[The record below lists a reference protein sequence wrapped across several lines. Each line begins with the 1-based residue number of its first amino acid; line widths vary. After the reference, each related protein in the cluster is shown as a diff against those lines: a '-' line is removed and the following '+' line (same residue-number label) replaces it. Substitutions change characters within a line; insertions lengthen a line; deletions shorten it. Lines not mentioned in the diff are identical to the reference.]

1 MKRLYLVIGGLL
13 LMFGNVVSG
22 LHLQPVKLDSI
33 KDDVL
38 SATTKFRFF
47 VGEDTAQKQKIYV
60 SLQAEHKNLVEKES
74 KYLAEVKN
82 KLETLKKQIEVVKGH
97 IAAKNNVDFYTKELS
112 WLNKQHQII
121 LDIRDT
127 KQQILE
133 TLKQH
138 IDYLKKFFEAGSEQE
153 EKIEQK
159 SMYSFAELQ
168 SLTHKIMTEQEHL
181 ARIETKKDRAES
193 DMVSSEEAVAVREKT
208 GKKLTADIEN
218 LKKDSSRAVKDQLVL
233 LDLELQTVN
242 KERDLSLMRVE
253 EQARQIEFLD
263 SQMFV
268 ANKKIERFNTDL
280 MTVRNKVR
288 VDKADLQH
296 YQSLSDKVKK
306 EVQAQKSDLIKKQT
320 EYSAQKS
327 HVQRELEKLSKRYKI
342 SLSNIRAVE
351 EWESTPETIN
361 EAFASYSVSFAETRV
376 VALDRKIELVRVGL
390 LLEDAKAAQA
400 QVLVDTV
407 KSLYGI
413 TQAQF
418 RDNEQL
424 DEERSHYKD
433 LRASIGGM
441 IKSYQ
446 EKVTAAHS
454 FIKIQHKALTN
465 LKKHQESMKKFS
477 RKQISVNQR
486 KYNDLVSMLGKA
498 VKKVEEQNEIS
509 LQLSEKYT
517 SLIDLKEETL
527 VSVNFMLHELDLI
540 GVWHRSTRA
549 VTWEG
554 VKQIIPNLIVFTQN
568 LRSVIGD
575 YLFQFS
581 LKNSLYDVLHSSASS
596 VFTFLLML
604 LMLLMMYFV
613 VQAALPGFQSLCQLA
628 GMDKQILFAF
638 SKFLYVFFDF
648 ISVHLKAIF
657 LWVSA
662 FLLLSWYDAPI
673 ALTLMF
679 YGYSIAFL
687 IIISRNF
694 LQHLLRYNS
703 DENYVLLGKN
713 FQERF
718 RWVFSFFSISTIVI
732 LFFRKMFM
740 LVMIYQQSEFPT
752 ILLRL
757 YHVVIFVSIVF
768 SIEKEELLNLMPKE
782 YSIAEK
788 ISEFIN
794 NYYYLISICLIS
806 LLIMSDPYLGGYG
819 SLVWFILWN
828 GLVSSLIIAAMY
840 VTHNFI
846 KRYSSLIFFIEDKE
860 LGSTKERFD
869 HAKTWYAVFVVS
881 LFLLFVGA
889 TGLICAYVW
898 GYKVAGDQLI
908 AFLNYPVFGI
918 EQANGKNKYLL
929 VKGLFRLIFSG
940 VMGIVFAYLFRKY
953 VLQKIFDIQY
963 VDPGVQDTVVTIS
976 RYLIIISMILV
987 GFAREG
993 LGFVVMY
1000 VIGIGLLTFGWSF
1013 KDMFTDIV
1021 AYFFILVQR
1030 PIKLGDY
1037 IKIDAQTMGIVRK
1050 IGPRAVV
1057 LRRKNSVTIVVPNSI
1072 VLKNALYN
1080 WNYTRSYLAFDDI
1093 VFTVPFGTDI
1103 HKVRELLLQVIEDD
1117 PDTLRVPEP
1126 VIRVDNFNDKGYEF
1140 MVRAFLSAGNTLR
1153 QWKIASNV
1161 RFEIVKILKENNIE
1175 IAEPVMRVD
1184 MKKQQQFFQDKE

>member
-1 MKRLYLVIGGLL
+1 
-13 LMFGNVVSG
+13 MFGNVMCG
-22 LHLQPVKLDSI
+22 LHLQPVKLEDI

-38 SATTKFRFF
+38 SATKKIRFF
-47 VGEDTAQKQKIYV
+47 VGEDTAQKQKVYASLKAEYV
-60 SLQAEHKNLVEKES
+60 SLLEKEK
-74 KYLAEVKN
+74 KYLADVKS
-82 KLETLKKQIEVVKGH
+82 KLEALKKEIERVKEQIVNKS
-97 IAAKNNVDFYTKELS
+97 NVDFYTKELG

-138 IDYLKKFFEAGSEQE
+138 IDYLKKFFESGIDAE
-153 EKIEQK
+153 EKVIQK

-168 SLTHKIMTEQEHL
+168 NLTHKIMTEQEHL
-181 ARIETKKDRAES
+181 ARLEKKKDRAES
-193 DMVSSEEAVAVREKT
+193 DMTSSEEAVAVREKNI
-208 GKKLTADIEN
+208 KKLSLDIEN
-218 LKKDSSRAVKDQLVL
+218 LKKDASRSIKDQLTL
-233 LDLELQTVN
+233 LDLEQQTVH

-253 EQARQIEFLD
+253 EQARQIEFID

-288 VDKADLQH
+288 VDKTDVQH
-296 YQSLSDKVKK
+296 YQHLSDKVKK

-351 EWESTPETIN
+351 EWESSPETIN

-424 DEERSHYKD
+424 DEERAHYKD
-433 LRASIGGM
+433 LRSSINSM

-446 EKVTAAHS
+446 EKVTAAHN

-465 LKKHQESMKKFS
+465 LKKHQDGMKNYSK
-477 RKQISVNQR
+477 KQITVNQR
-486 KYNDLVSMLGKA
+486 KYNEVVAMLGKA
-498 VKKVEEQNEIS
+498 IKKVEEQNEIS

-517 SLIDLKEETL
+517 ALADLKEETL
-527 VSVNFMLHELDLI
+527 VSVSFMLHELDLI

-581 LKNSLYDVLHSSASS
+581 LKNSLYEVLHSSASS
-596 VFTFLLML
+596 VFTFIMLLLLLLML
-604 LMLLMMYFV
+604 YFV
-613 VQAALPGFQSLCQLA
+613 LQATLPGVQGLCNLVKS
-628 GMDKQILFAF
+628 DKQVLFAF
-638 SKFLYVFFDF
+638 SKFLFVFIDF
-648 ISVHLKAIF
+648 VLVHLKAIF
-657 LWVSA
+657 LWGSA
-662 FLLLSWYDAPI
+662 FLLLNWYDAPI

-679 YGYSIAFL
+679 YAYSIAFL
-687 IIISRNF
+687 IVISRNF
-694 LQHLLRYNS
+694 LQYLLRYNS
-703 DENYVLLGKN
+703 DEHYILLGKN
-713 FQERF
+713 FQDRF
-718 RWVFSFFSISTIVI
+718 KWVFSFFSVSTIVI

-768 SIEKEELLNLMPKE
+768 SIEKEELLNLMPRH
-782 YSIAEK
+782 YGLTEK

-794 NYYYLISICLIS
+794 NYYYLISVCLIG

-819 SLVWFILWN
+819 SLVWYILWN
-828 GLVSSLIIAAMY
+828 GLVTSLIVMAMY
-840 VTHNFI
+840 VSHNFI
-846 KRYSSLIFFIEDKE
+846 KRYSSILFFIEDSE
-860 LGSTKERFD
+860 LGNTKERFD

-881 LFLLFVGA
+881 LFLMFVGG

-898 GYKVAGDQLI
+898 GYKIAGDQFI

-929 VKGLFRLIFSG
+929 VKGLLRLIFSG

-1000 VIGIGLLTFGWSF
+1000 IIGIGLLTFGWSF
-1013 KDMFTDIV
+1013 KDLFTDVV

-1037 IKIDAQTMGIVRK
+1037 IKIDSNTMGIVRK

-1103 HKVRELLLQVIEDD
+1103 HKVRTLLLQVIEED

-1126 VIRVDNFNDKGYEF
+1126 VIRVDDFNDKGYEF
-1140 MVRAFLSAGNTLR
+1140 MVRAFLSAGNTLK

-1161 RFEIVKILKENNIE
+1161 RFAIVKRLSENGIE
-1175 IAEPVMRVD
+1175 IAEPIMRVN
-1184 MKKQQQFFQDKE
+1184 MKKNRQILEDHE